1 MAARR
6 TRAMTGAER
15 ALWRAAMRD
24 VEPLPGHALPPEPPK
39 PVAEPPAER
48 PASVPAAVA
57 PVARAKPLPAP
68 TVLPPLTY
76 ARTPGL
82 DRRTSERLKRGQ
94 MPIEARLDLH
104 GMTQDQAR
112 HALDRFVGHAY
123 ERGLR
128 AVLIITGKGLKLR
141 GDDADP
147 WDAAPGNS
155 APGVLKHQTPRWLN
169 EAPNRARVLAF
180 TPAQPR
186 DGGSGA
192 LYVLIRR
199 HRG

>member
-6 TRAMTGAER
+6 PRAIGSVER
-15 ALWRAAMRD
+15 ALWRIAMRD
-24 VEPLPGHALPPEPPK
+24 VEPLPGHALPPEPK
-39 PVAEPPAER
+39 PVVLEPVTEKP
-48 PASVPAAVA
+48 VPAKAV
-57 PVARAKPLPAP
+57 PVPRGKPLPVP
-68 TVLPPLTY
+68 TELPLLTY

-94 MPIEARLDLH
+94 LPIEARLDLH

-112 HALDRFVGHAY
+112 RSLDAFITHAHD
-123 ERGLR
+123 RGLR
-128 AVLIITGKGLKLR
+128 AVLIITGKGLKPRARAAELW
-141 GDDADP
+141 DP
-147 WDAAPGNS
+147 E
-155 APGVLKHQTPRWLN
+155 PGVLKTQTPRWLN

-180 TPAQPR
+180 TAAQPR

-199 HRG
+199 HRE

>member
-1 MAARR
+1 MAGRR
-6 TRAMTGAER
+6 TRALGSVER

-24 VEPLPGHALPPEPPK
+24 VEPLPGHALPPEPK
-39 PVAEPPAER
+39 PVAADPAPAE
-48 PASVPAAVA
+48 PAPAQPAAV
-57 PVARAKPLPAP
+57 PRGRPLPVP
-68 TVLPPLTY
+68 TELPVLTY

-94 MPIEARLDLH
+94 LPIEARLDLH

-112 HALDRFVGHAY
+112 HSLDGFITHAY

-128 AVLIITGKGLKLR
+128 AVLIITGKGLKPR
-141 GDDADP
+141 ARDAEP
-147 WDAAPGNS
+147 WDPV
-155 APGVLKHQTPRWLN
+155 PGVLKHQTPRWLN

-180 TPAQPR
+180 TAAQPR

-199 HRG
+199 RRE

>member
-6 TRAMTGAER
+6 PRAIGPVER

-24 VEPLPGHALPPEPPK
+24 VEPLPGNALPPEPK
-39 PVAEPPAER
+39 PVALEPVADKP
-48 PASVPAAVA
+48 VPAKALPA
-57 PVARAKPLPAP
+57 PRGKPLPSP
-68 TVLPPLTY
+68 TELPSLTY

-94 MPIEARLDLH
+94 LPIEARLDLH

-112 HALDRFVGHAY
+112 RSLDAFITHAHD
-123 ERGLR
+123 RGLR
-128 AVLIITGKGLKLR
+128 AVLIITGKGLKPR
-141 GDDADP
+141 ASDAGP
-147 WDAAPGNS
+147 WEPEPGI
-155 APGVLKHQTPRWLN
+155 LKTQTPRWLN

-180 TPAQPR
+180 TAAQPR

-199 HRG
+199 HRE